1 MTQEAGTSRRV
12 VVEDLWVT
20 VGSGPGRRDLIRGL
34 DLDLEP
40 DTTLGLLGPS
50 GAGKTVTA
58 LSILGLPPGGRDS
71 IRKGSIRLGDLE
83 LTTLRE
89 AEYRRIRGAEI
100 AMVFQDPGAALTP
113 VHRIGRLVTDT
124 LRAHFEIG
132 ADEAEGRALG
142 LLSEVGFRD
151 PAAAGRAFIQELSG
165 GMRQRAMIAL
175 ALAAEPSV
183 LIADEPTSALD
194 AIAQDEILRLLDA
207 VRSRRSLSILL
218 ISHDPYVIDRM
229 ADRTVTI
236 EDGALAARPRPASPA
251 PPAREADL
259 EPAAL
264 SCEAEPEA
272 AAPSREAEPGSEAP
286 PSGREAPPP
295 GPALELR
302 NLCAA
307 YPRRSGWTWR
317 GGADGPDGPAE
328 QVLTDVSLRVM
339 PREILGLV
347 GESGCGKTTLA
358 RCALRILDPS
368 RGQILLEGNDISSV
382 GQRELRPL
390 RRRMAA
396 VFQNPGS
403 SLNPR
408 HDVARILESP
418 LVANRIGDRAARR
431 RKARGAL
438 DSVGLDESFLERRP
452 SELSGGQKQ
461 RVALARALVVE
472 PRVLICDEPFTALDL
487 PLRGQL
493 TELLLAL
500 QRRHRL
506 ACLFIAHDLEVIGR
520 IADRVAVMRN
530 GRIIESGPAA
540 TVLGSPAHRFT
551 RELIAAG
558 PALDRAI
565 GPQQP

>member
-251 PPAREADL
+251 PPAREA
-259 EPAAL
+259 
-264 SCEAEPEA
+264 
-272 AAPSREAEPGSEAP
+272 EPGPEAP
-286 PSGREAPPP
+286 PSGREAPPSR
-295 GPALELR
+295 PALELR
-302 NLCAA
+302 TLCAA

-317 GGADGPDGPAE
+317 GGSDGPDDPAE
-328 QVLTDVSLRVM
+328 QVLTDVSLKVM